1 MVILMCGSKE
11 WEVWDVESCGEN
23 YGENCGELWGIMIT
37 GEDYGKVES
46 EMSEIIWKEWNNTK

>member
-1 MVILMCGSKE
+1 M
-11 WEVWDVESCGEN
+11 WDVESCGEN

-46 EMSEIIWKEWNNTK
+46 EMSEII